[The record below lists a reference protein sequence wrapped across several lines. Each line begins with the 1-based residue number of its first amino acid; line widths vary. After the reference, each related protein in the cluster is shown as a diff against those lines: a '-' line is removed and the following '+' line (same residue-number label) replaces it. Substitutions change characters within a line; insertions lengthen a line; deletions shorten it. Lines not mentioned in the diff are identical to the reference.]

1 MALRGRQKRGSGQ
14 SGRRRDLVVSD
25 DWPAMLPMAVSEISL
40 LDSFV
45 SETAMSILKTGRK
58 KGESDV

>member
-1 MALRGRQKRGSGQ
+1 
-14 SGRRRDLVVSD
+14 
-25 DWPAMLPMAVSEISL
+25 MLPMAVSEISL